1 MRFVSLFLLLTVSLL
16 QACAPFRQVEGPIA
30 QVQEVLSCGK
40 PAKHLVLLLPGLFDQ
55 PADFVAEGF
64 VQAVRSRQLDVDLTL
79 LDAHIG
85 YYNERQI
92 VDRLRREVVAPARA
106 RGYQSIWLV
115 GISLGGFGSLLYSQ
129 AHPQDVTG
137 FLAIAPFLGDKGLL
151 REIEEAGGVGP
162 WRPTGDPSRLGE
174 EAWRLAQGYLAGDSG
189 LPQGH
194 LGYGVSDRFAPANAL
209 FAQVLLPSHRYTAPG
224 GHDWPAWNQ
233 VWAQFLDSGVFG
245 QTKRVPQPC

>member
-1 MRFVSLFLLLTVSLL
+1 MRFRSLLLLLAVPLL
-16 QACAPFRQVEGPIA
+16 QACAAFRKVEGPIA
-30 QVQEVLSCGK
+30 QVHEVLTCGA

-55 PADFVAEGF
+55 PADFIEEGF

-92 VDRLRREVVAPARA
+92 VDRLRSEVIAPTLAK
-106 RGYQSIWLV
+106 GYQSIWLV

-129 AHPQDVTG
+129 AHPQDVSG
-137 FLAIAPFLGDKGLL
+137 FLAIAPFLGDKDLL
-151 REIEEAGGVGP
+151 REIEAAGGVAA
-162 WRPTGDPSRLGE
+162 WRPGNDPRRLAQ
-174 EAWRLAQGYLAGDSG
+174 EAWLLAQGYQAGAPG

-209 FAQVLLPSHRYTAPG
+209 FAQALPPSHRHTAPG
-224 GHDWPAWNQ
+224 GHDWPAWTQ
-233 VWAQFLDSGVFG
+233 VWAQFLDSGVFA
-245 QTKRVPQPC
+245 QTQRLPQPC